1 MSILKRPVVSEK
13 ATRQGEKL
21 RQYGFIVDKNANKI
35 QIKKAVEQMYGVTVE
50 SVNTMIMR
58 GKTVMRGTKSGVTK
72 GVKGRNKKAVVTV
85 KEGDV
90 IDFYSSI

>member
-72 GVKGRNKKAVVTV
+72 GIKGRKKKAVVTV

>member
-1 MSILKRPVVSEK
+1 MSILKSPVVSEK

-50 SVNTMIMR
+50 SVNTMVMR

-72 GVKGRNKKAVVTV
+72 GIKGRNKKAVVTV
-85 KEGDV
+85 KEGDI

>member
-21 RQYGFIVDKNANKI
+21 RQYGFIVDRNANKI

-50 SVNTMIMR
+50 SVNTMLMR
-58 GKTVMRGTKSGVTK
+58 GKTVMRGTKSGMTK
-72 GVKGRNKKAVVTV
+72 GIKGRNKKAVVTV
-85 KEGDV
+85 KDGDV

>member
-1 MSILKRPVVSEK
+1 MSILKKPIISEK
-13 ATRQGEKL
+13 STRNGEKL
-21 RQYGFIVDKNANKI
+21 RQYGFIVDRNANKI

-50 SVNTMIMR
+50 SVNTMLMR
-58 GKTVMRGTKSGVTK
+58 GKTVMRGTKSGVK
-72 GVKGRNKKAVVTV
+72 IGIKGRNKKAIVTV

>member
-21 RQYGFIVDKNANKI
+21 RQYGFIVDRNANKI

-50 SVNTMIMR
+50 SVNTMVMR

-72 GVKGRNKKAVVTV
+72 GIKGRNKKAVVTV

>member
-72 GVKGRNKKAVVTV
+72 GIKGRNKKAVVTV